1 MTPELRVLSP
11 GLLTTV
17 QDLGR
22 TGYQRLGITV
32 GGALDP
38 LSLRAANAL
47 VGNPPG
53 AGALEVAYVGP
64 TLQVDAEEVRL
75 SFVGADAEIEILPDE
90 TAVSGQLIASGRSI
104 RLQRGEIVRDRLA
117 VPGLHA
123 LCRH

>member
-1 MTPELRVLSP
+1 MTPELRVLAP

-22 TGYQRLGITV
+22 TGYQRLGIAV

-47 VGNPPG
+47 VGNTPG

-75 SFVGADAEIEILPDE
+75 LRDNLDE
-90 TAVSGQLIASGRSI
+90 NGSDNQSLKWRPVAKS
-104 RLQRGEIVRDRLA
+104 
-117 VPGLHA
+117 
-123 LCRH
+123 